1 MNNMKVNQEISNHS
15 MKEHPMREIKIEKIV
30 LNVGGIDDKLNKNT
44 KLIEILTGRKASQKK
59 TRKRIPALN
68 VRPKLNVGSVIT
80 IRRNFEP
87 LLKRL
92 FVAVDNKIRKKQVS
106 DNTFSFGIKEY
117 IEIPGLEYQRDI
129 GITGFDVTITFKR
142 AGKRIQLRRMKKTKL
157 PTKQKISPE
166 EIIKFMEEKFQIRF
180 I

>member
-1 MNNMKVNQEISNHS
+1 MND
-15 MKEHPMREIKIEKIV
+15 MREIKIEKLV
-30 LNVGGIDDKLNKNT
+30 LHVGGIDDKLEKNT
-44 KLIEILTGRKASQKK
+44 KLIEILTGRKAAKMK

-80 IRRNFEP
+80 IRRDFEP

-92 FVAVDNKIRKKQVS
+92 LVAVDNKIRRKQVS

-129 GITGFDVTITFKR
+129 GITGFDVTLTFKR
-142 AGKRIQLRRMKKTKL
+142 AGKRIQLRRLKKKSL
-157 PTKQKISPE
+157 PKIQKISPH
-166 EIIKFMEEKFQIRF
+166 EIIKYMEENFQTRF

>member
-1 MNNMKVNQEISNHS
+1 MIENK
-15 MKEHPMREIKIEKIV
+15 MREIKIEKVV
-30 LNVGGIDDKLNKNT
+30 LHVGGIDDKLEKNA
-44 KLIEILTGRKASQKK
+44 KLIEILTGRKTAKMK

-68 VRPKLNVGSVIT
+68 VRPKLDVGAVIT

-87 LLKRL
+87 LLKKL
-92 FVAVDNKIRKKQVS
+92 LIAVDNKIRKKQIS
-106 DNTFSFGIKEY
+106 ENTFSFGIKEY

-142 AGKRIQLRRMKKTKL
+142 AGKRIQLRRIRKKPL
-157 PTKQKISPE
+157 PKRQRISPQ
-166 EIIKFMEEKFQIRF
+166 EIIKYMEEKFQTRF

>member
-1 MNNMKVNQEISNHS
+1 MENK
-15 MKEHPMREIKIEKIV
+15 MREIKIEKMV
-30 LNVGGIDDKLNKNT
+30 LNVGGIDDKLEKNA
-44 KLIEILTGRKASQKK
+44 KLIEILTGRKAAKMK

-68 VRPKLNVGSVIT
+68 VRPKLNVGAVIT

-92 FVAVDNKIRKKQVS
+92 LAAVDNKIRRKQVS
-106 DNTFSFGIKEY
+106 NNTFSFGIKEY

-129 GITGFDVTITFKR
+129 GITGFDVTITFQR
-142 AGKRIQLRRMKKTKL
+142 AGKRIQLRRVMKKSPPKR
-157 PTKQKISPE
+157 QRISPE
-166 EIIKFMEEKFQIRF
+166 EIIKYMEEKFQTRF